1 MFKIELFRNDPPAL
15 LPGEEDSLEGF
26 DPTPMIV
33 GFVLFMA
40 ALELPYRQVHLP
52 RDVLIVIAVIALF
65 VILFITLEHHFISL
79 LILAAYLPFSKIL
92 AGDFEKFMIGFNLTN
107 QFTAIVVGG
116 WLAQSAFH
124 HRRLY
129 YSSPPDIP
137 VFFFSFLALLSL
149 IRGGLGSGEVPL
161 SIIVELKQY
170 LTPLFFYYIFS
181 ANIRSLRQI
190 KALVLVCGFVTVV
203 AALMGL
209 KESYMDIGLSA
220 SWDSMRLRGICEQA
234 NNTGAFFTYYAF
246 LPLAYFLLTPKK
258 ERTWRS
264 WFWLGCFF
272 SCFMAMTRTFSRGA
286 QVSFAATL
294 LFVLL
299 VHNWR
304 QAMLAFTLCAIM
316 VTWFPEYIPESMI
329 GRFNLLG
336 VEELNSGETAETS
349 LDKSASERLI
359 HWRGALVMIRAH
371 PFFGIGYGLYQKQIE
386 LFSQAPLGKV
396 RDVHQ
401 GLLLIGAEM
410 GLPALIIFLIIM
422 GQFFWAGRY
431 LYLHSGDQL
440 LKAFGLSVMAMV
452 VAVYVANHF
461 GDRLNSQELS
471 SYYWI
476 LGATAFATKRLMDCG
491 AIQTC
496 NLPPPPLTVAQRL
509 AQSQARRRPPEFEP

>member
-1 MFKIELFRNDPPAL
+1 MLKLDFFHNDLPAL
-15 LPGEEDSLEGF
+15 LPNEEDSLEGF

-40 ALELPYRQVHLP
+40 ALELPYRQIHLP
-52 RDVLIVIAVIALF
+52 RDVLIVMAVIALF
-65 VILFITLEHHFISL
+65 AILFISLEHHFISL

-92 AGDFEKFMIGFNLTN
+92 AGDFEKFMTGFNLTN

-124 HRRLY
+124 HRRLF

-137 VFFFSFLALLSL
+137 VFFFSALALLSL
-149 IRGGLGSGEVPL
+149 IRGGLGTGEVPI
-161 SIIVELKQY
+161 SIIIELKQY
-170 LTPLFFYYIFS
+170 LTPIFFYYIFS
-181 ANIRSLRQI
+181 ANIRSLRQA
-190 KALVLVCGFVTVV
+190 KALVAVAVFVTLV

-209 KESYMDIGLSA
+209 KESYVDIGAAS

-234 NNTGAFFTYYAF
+234 NNTGAFFTYYSFFF
-246 LPLAYFLLTPKK
+246 LGYFLLTPRA
-258 ERTWRS
+258 ERTTLTWI
-264 WFWLGCFF
+264 WLGCFGA
-272 SCFMAMTRTFSRGA
+272 CFLAMTRTFSRGA
-286 QVSFAATL
+286 QLSFAITL
-294 LFVLL
+294 LFVLA

-304 QAMLAFTLCAIM
+304 QALLALALGTIII
-316 VTWFPEYIPESMI
+316 TWFPEYIPESMI

-336 VEELNSGETAETS
+336 TEELSTPDTA

-386 LFSQAPLGKV
+386 LFAQAPLGGV

-410 GLPALIIFLIIM
+410 GLPALIIFMVIM
-422 GQFFWAGRY
+422 GQFFWAGWY
-431 LYLHSGDQL
+431 LYRHTSDQFL
-440 LKAFGLSVMAMV
+440 RSFGLSVMAMT

-476 LGATAFATKRLMDCG
+476 LGATAFAIKRLMDCG
-491 AIQTC
+491 VLPAC
-496 NLPPPPLTVAQRL
+496 NLPAPYLTVAQRL
-509 AQSQARRRPPEFEP
+509 AQNRQRPSRLPEGPAP